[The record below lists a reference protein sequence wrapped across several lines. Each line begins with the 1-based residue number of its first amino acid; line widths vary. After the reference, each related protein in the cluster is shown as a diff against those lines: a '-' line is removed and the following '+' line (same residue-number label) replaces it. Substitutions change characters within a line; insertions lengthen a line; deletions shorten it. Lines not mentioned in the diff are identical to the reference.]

1 MKLLRILSAL
11 FFTCLFAFPSA
22 FSQDISTQ
30 GTEFWVSFM
39 GNGFKTRYD
48 TWTGI
53 PEFTWLRIQLI
64 VSAKRDC
71 NCTIKNPNTNY
82 EQTFHVN
89 ANSTYLFDDIPWDEA
104 YMELEEHGR
113 ILNKGLRITAD
124 DTVSVYCSNIAEVS
138 FDASYILPTPALGND
153 YIIQT
158 YNQSTTSNAF
168 YGSYYTSAFL
178 IVATEDG
185 ETTVDITP
193 TVSTLDGHTANNEYS
208 ITLRKGETYQVRSHN
223 NYSGSRDLSG
233 TRVTT
238 RDCKKIAVFNGNNL
252 TMVPDGGN
260 DSDCIFE
267 QAMPLAAWGRKF
279 VVTASLGRQLNDIVK
294 ITSAH
299 DNNEIHRNGSVLT
312 TLNAGQ
318 STTFELPQSDK
329 SCFIE
334 ASHSCAVYLYNHSA
348 DDGLWGSVGD
358 GAPSMVWIAPIEQ
371 RINEITF
378 STFNYVS
385 EHDTD
390 IDDHYVNIIVNTED
404 IQHVYLDSQPLSSS
418 QFESVNGTS
427 EYSFI
432 RRKIDHGA
440 HHLSCANGF
449 NAHVYGFGH
458 AKGYA
463 YLVGSKAADLST
475 TIFVNGETV
484 QQLDTISSCSLESIT
499 FEAEINYQNYEVDW
513 DFGDGTPH
521 SHDITTTH
529 SYNNYGL
536 YEVNLTVTSEES
548 PCQESSSTTQTVYIN
563 LNRASD
569 TTLHDNICF
578 NEPGT
583 YTEHGFNI
591 HYEEPGIYEDSIT
604 IQSFGCDST
613 LRLILE
619 VDNIYD
625 DPNHPLTI
633 DTCNSY
639 RWNDSTY
646 TTSGFFPYRS
656 TSLLGCDSI
665 VYLDLTLSYSPT
677 PDKIQPYPNNGST
690 VWTGYPDP
698 NVNDTVFVV
707 TNTEFFSFQYTF
719 RVKETKHNKNE
730 CLWTSCKWSI
740 SKPSWAIDTIP
751 GGVQIQNDTCF
762 SDCTVFIA
770 DRDED
775 YVTLTAIMSNS
786 CDIDTC
792 KIFLK
797 SSFLGID
804 EQNTG
809 QSDYNIVPNPNHGEM
824 ELHLEQLTGKVN
836 IKVYDMRGALVDV
849 IETYNDLDSKTLHY
863 TLEHTS
869 SGIYFFVATAKEGTI
884 AKKIIIE

>member
-11 FFTCLFAFPSA
+11 FFTCLFALPLA

-39 GNGFKTRYD
+39 GNGFKTNGSGYVLTQLMISSKHD
-48 TWTGI
+48 CTG
-53 PEFTWLRIQLI
+53 
-64 VSAKRDC
+64 
-71 NCTIKNPNTNY
+71 TISNP
-82 EQTFHVN
+82 QTGWSQNFNVR
-89 ANSTYLFDDIPWDEA
+89 ANNITSIDIPGDQGYNETSSYETA
-104 YMELEEHGR
+104 S
-113 ILNKGLRITAD
+113 NKGLLIVTTD
-124 DTVSVYCSNIAEVS
+124 IVSVYCTNIATNS
-138 FDASYILPTPALGND
+138 FDASYVLPVQALADD

-158 YNQSTTSNAF
+158 YEQSTSYSF
-168 YGSYYTSAFL
+168 DPFGSDFSDYLTSAFL
-178 IVATEDG
+178 IVATEDN
-185 ETTVDITP
+185 TIIDITP
-193 TVSTLDGHTANNEYS
+193 STNTLGGKPANEEFS
-208 ITLRKGETYQVRSHN
+208 VTLQKGESYQVRSTSNGNH
-223 NYSGSRDLSG
+223 RDLSG
-233 TRVTT
+233 SRVTS
-238 RDCKKIAVFNGNNL
+238 RDCTKPIAVFNGNTL
-252 TMVPDGGN
+252 TAIPNVSNGLDH
-260 DSDCIFE
+260 IFE
-267 QAMPLAAWGRKF
+267 QAMPLRSWGKKF
-279 VVTASLGRQLNDIVK
+279 VVTQSSSRRRDFVKVTSSANDNIIKKNGTEIATLQAYESL
-294 ITSAH
+294 S
-299 DNNEIHRNGSVLT
+299 
-312 TLNAGQ
+312 
-318 STTFELPQSDK
+318 FELSSQDK
-329 SCFIE
+329 SCYIE
-334 ASHSCAVYLYNHSA
+334 TTVPSAVYLYNTTSS
-348 DDGLWGSVGD
+348 DDHEGTNNGD
-358 GAPSMVWIAPIEQ
+358 PSMLWISPIEQ
-371 RINEITF
+371 RMSEVTFTTF
-378 STFNYVS
+378 SGSASNS
-385 EHDTD
+385 SS
-390 IDDHYVNIIVNTED
+390 IDYQYVNIIVASED
-404 IQHVYLDSQPLSSS
+404 INNVTFDNTSIPPN
-418 QFESVNGTS
+418 QFETVSGN
-427 EYSFI
+427 ENYSFI
-432 RRKIDHGA
+432 RKGISHSVHQIA
-440 HHLSCANGF
+440 CPNGF
-449 NAHVYGFGH
+449 NAHIYGFGQNR
-458 AKGYA
+458 GYA

-475 TIFVNGETV
+475 TVIINGETI
-484 QQLDTISSCSLESIT
+484 QQLDTIGNCSLDPIT
-499 FEAEINYQNYEVDW
+499 FEAEINYQNFEVEW

-521 SHDITTTH
+521 SHSITDLHT
-529 SYNNYGL
+529 YNSYGL
-536 YEVNLTVTSEES
+536 YEVTLTVTSEET
-548 PCQESSSTTQTVYIN
+548 PCQSSSSISQTVYIS
-563 LNRASD
+563 LNHTSD
-569 TTLHDNICF
+569 TTIHDNSCY
-578 NEPGT
+578 NGPST
-583 YTEHGFNI
+583 YNQHGFNLS
-591 HYEEPGIYEDSIT
+591 YNAPGIYKDTIT
-604 IQSFGCDST
+604 IPQQGCDST
-613 LRLILE
+613 VYLILE
-619 VDNIYD
+619 VDDVYD

-656 TSLLGCDSI
+656 TSPLGCDSI

-804 EQNTG
+804 EQNTC
-809 QSDYNIVPNPNHGEM
+809 QSDFNIVPNPNHGEM

-869 SGIYFFVATAKEGTI
+869 SGFYFFVATAKEGTI
-884 AKKIIIE
+884 AKKVIIE

>member
-11 FFTCLFAFPSA
+11 FFTCLFALPLA

-39 GNGFKTRYD
+39 GNGFKTRYNELEL
-48 TWTGI
+48 

-71 NCTIKNPNTNY
+71 NCTITNPNTNY
-82 EQTFHVN
+82 QQSFHVN
-89 ANSTYLFDDIPWDEA
+89 ANSTYLFDDIPWEQA
-104 YMELEEHGR
+104 YMELNEHGQ
-113 ILNKGLRITAD
+113 ILNKGLRISAD
-124 DTVSVYCSNIAEVS
+124 DTISVYCANIAEVS
-138 FDASYILPTPALGND
+138 FDASYILPTLALGND

-158 YNQSTTSNAF
+158 YDQSS
-168 YGSYYTSAFL
+168 GSSPYSDYYTSAFL
-178 IVATEDG
+178 IVAPEEG

-193 TVSTLDGHTANNEYS
+193 ATNTLDGHTAHNTYS
-208 ITLRKGETYQVRSHN
+208 ITLRKGEAYQVRSHN
-223 NYSGSRDLSG
+223 NYSANRDLSG
-233 TRVTT
+233 TRVTA

-252 TMVPDGGN
+252 TKVPNSGN

-267 QAMPLAAWGRKF
+267 QAMPLTAWGKKF

-563 LNRASD
+563 LNRASN

-804 EQNTG
+804 EQNTTG
-809 QSDYNIVPNPNHGEM
+809 QSDFNIVPNPNHGEM

-869 SGIYFFVATAKEGTI
+869 SGFYFFVATAKEGTI
-884 AKKIIIE
+884 AKKVIIE

>member
-11 FFTCLFAFPSA
+11 FFTCLFALPLA

-39 GNGFKTRYD
+39 GNGFKTRYNELEL
-48 TWTGI
+48 

-71 NCTIKNPNTNY
+71 NCTITNPNTNY
-82 EQTFHVN
+82 QQSFHVN
-89 ANSTYLFDDIPWDEA
+89 ANSTYLFDDIPWEQA
-104 YMELEEHGR
+104 YMELNEHGQ
-113 ILNKGLRITAD
+113 ILNKGLRISAD
-124 DTVSVYCSNIAEVS
+124 DTISVYCANIAEVS
-138 FDASYILPTPALGND
+138 FDASYILPTLALGND

-158 YNQSTTSNAF
+158 YDQSS
-168 YGSYYTSAFL
+168 GSSPYSDYYTSAFL
-178 IVATEDG
+178 IVAPEEG

-193 TVSTLDGHTANNEYS
+193 ATNTLDGHTAHNAYS
-208 ITLRKGETYQVRSHN
+208 ITLRKGEAYQVRSHN
-223 NYSGSRDLSG
+223 NYSANRDLSG
-233 TRVTT
+233 TRVTA

-252 TMVPDGGN
+252 TKVPNSGN

-267 QAMPLAAWGRKF
+267 QAMPLTAWGKKF

-348 DDGLWGSVGD
+348 DNGLWGSVGD

-499 FEAEINYQNYEVDW
+499 FEAEINYQNFEVEW

-521 SHDITTTH
+521 SHSITDLHT
-529 SYNNYGL
+529 YNSYGL
-536 YEVNLTVTSEES
+536 YEVTLTVTSEET
-548 PCQESSSTTQTVYIN
+548 PCQSSSSISQTVYIS
-563 LNRASD
+563 LNHASD
-569 TTLHDNICF
+569 TTIHDNTCY
-578 NEPGT
+578 NGPST
-583 YTEHGFNI
+583 YNQHGFNLS
-591 HYEEPGIYEDSIT
+591 YNAPGIYKDTIT
-604 IQSFGCDST
+604 IPQQGCDST
-613 LRLILE
+613 VYLILE
-619 VDNIYD
+619 VDDVYD

-656 TSLLGCDSI
+656 TSPLGCDSI

-690 VWTGYPDP
+690 VWTGYPNP

-740 SKPSWAIDTIP
+740 SKTSWAIDTIP

-809 QSDYNIVPNPNHGEM
+809 QSDFNIVPNPNHGEM

-836 IKVYDMRGALVDV
+836 IKVYDMRGALVDI

-869 SGIYFFVATAKEGTI
+869 SGFYFFVATAKEGTI
-884 AKKIIIE
+884 AKKVIIE